1 RRGSGP
7 RCSITNAHAVR
18 SSRRH
23 LAAGLAP
30 AREQAPR
37 LNQCLVPARLFKN
50 RSDEIPKSSG
60 GERRLCLRMAVFVE
74 KGVDSLRG
82 PACACV
88 KLAGA
93 TQSIKS
99 FRPKRLRRVHG
110 CACPKSAIQ
119 ELSTG

>member
-1 RRGSGP
+1 MATLPDSKVDWQSTPPLRPLRDLKVQVRHDLRLGP
-7 RCSITNAHAVR
+7 
-18 SSRRH
+18 
-23 LAAGLAP
+23 
-30 AREQAPR
+30 E
-37 LNQCLVPARLFKN
+37 CLC
-50 RSDEIPKSSG
+50 
-60 GERRLCLRMAVFVE
+60 RLCLRIAVFVE

-82 PACACV
+82 PECACV

-99 FRPKRLRRVHG
+99 FRPKRLRRVNG